1 MSSLSISKGSAQPEL
16 AEKKT
21 LIDLFRETV
30 QTYPC
35 KEACIFE
42 NQKVTYS
49 ELDERSNAI
58 TAQLQQSGITS
69 GVIVGVY
76 LPRGIDLHVSILGIL
91 KSGAAYIPFDIETP
105 KDRIESVCQDYGIST
120 CLSFESF
127 QNPIQV
133 ISPTQSS
140 EKNEM
145 NLAKPD
151 DLAYVIFTSG
161 STGKPKG
168 IPIRQN
174 QISLLIQSENSV
186 LQVQHTDRI
195 YQGFS
200 VSFDMWFEET
210 WLSYL
215 VGATLIIADAKTAK
229 SIDELHHFLAKNQV
243 SILHAVPS
251 LLSLLNPEIPS
262 LRLVNSGGEACNQ
275 NIVQKWYHR
284 DRLFFNSYGPTETTV
299 SSCMIPLHPG
309 DAISVGKPLPF
320 YDMAVVNEHLEIV
333 PIGEEGELVISG
345 PCLSE
350 GYLNRPDL
358 TAKAFLIKSD
368 SLKEMQGERIYLTG
382 DFARMNEAGEFYIV
396 GRKDDQIKIRGYRI
410 ELGEIEAQLN
420 TLPII
425 KQAVVCVKKWNN
437 LDQLVAYII
446 PNNDTNVDESALR
459 QELGKQLPSYM
470 VPNYFEVVEAF
481 DFLTSGKVDKKKLPL
496 PKAFDQIPTSKK
508 FENPILQIIQNIF
521 PSQEI
526 KIQADFFEN
535 LGGYSLIAAQFVS
548 QIRGIKGFEKVSIMD
563 VYEHRPIGKLLD
575 FWEKEKLT
583 EVPQQTDF
591 NPSTRNYY
599 ICGLS
604 QLIALF
610 FIFGIVAAQLF
621 IPFLGYYI
629 AVNELESHLIPLIFA
644 VILYCTV
651 IPMSVILIWLI
662 KKLIIGPLKEGDY
675 PLWGKVYFKWWLQ
688 KRLYS
693 LIPKEVLGNT
703 PLYADLIRAFGVKIK
718 TKNQLSNF
726 EMGVEELI
734 EIGENVTI
742 SSKSVLQNAWVEQ
755 GKLKLRKIYIDDDAY
770 VGTSSIVS
778 GDCHLEKGCELKDL
792 SHLEAGKRMGHHE
805 IFEGSPAA
813 YTGKKEDYLYP
824 KEPAQRTRL
833 SYYLSYLVLVFLFP
847 MLVLIPLVPSIMSL
861 YYLDEQADWYS
872 FYYLFKT
879 PIFALMYIILFL
891 GEVILLTRI
900 FQKDLTPGQ
909 YSIYNPVYVKKWFT
923 DQLFSLSLLVIKPI
937 FATVYIS
944 WVYRAL
950 GAKVGDN
957 TEIST
962 ATNVSHSLL
971 EIGQES
977 FIADDV
983 SIGETE
989 IRNQELSIAT
999 TRIGNRSFVGNSALI
1014 PQGYQLGDGMLI
1026 GVVSVPP
1033 QPEQLRLE
1041 QAKDWFGSPA
1051 RPLPNREIISNY
1063 PPSLTYSPSNARKI
1077 ARGIVEFIRILIPQ
1091 SVILTVSIFFIAYA
1105 DDLLFKHKWGQIL
1118 LYFPLYYVG
1127 IVAIPC
1133 FLFTWLIKW
1142 IFIGRY
1148 RVAQYPM
1155 WTWHVWKTEAVTSLY
1170 EALAVPFFLEFLRG
1184 TPFLPIFLRWM
1195 GAKIGHMTYIDST
1208 DITEFDL
1215 VELGDYS
1222 AINLDAG
1229 PQTHLFEDRI
1239 MKIGSVKIGAHTSIG
1254 SRTIILFD
1262 TDIGGSC
1269 RIDAL
1274 SLVMKGEKIP
1284 PHTSWSG
1291 IPIK

>member
-1 MSSLSISKGSAQPEL
+1 MSRQSLSKGSEQPDL
-16 AEKKT
+16 AENKT

-30 QTYPC
+30 QTYPS

-42 NQKVTYS
+42 HQKVTYS
-49 ELDERSNAI
+49 ELDERSNAV
-58 TAQLQQSGITS
+58 ASQLQQLGITS

-91 KSGAAYIPFDIETP
+91 KTGAAYIPFDIETP
-105 KDRIESVCQDYGIST
+105 KDRIESVCQDYNILH
-120 CLSFESF
+120 CLSFEALTSSIKV
-127 QNPIQV
+127 IQP
-133 ISPTQSS
+133 SQAS
-140 EKNEM
+140 EKNEI
-145 NLAKPD
+145 NLAKPN

-186 LQVQHTDRI
+186 LQVQQTDRV

-210 WLSYL
+210 WLSFL

-229 SIDELHHFLAKNQV
+229 SIDELHLFLTKNHV

-275 NIVQKWYHR
+275 NIVQKWHHPAR
-284 DRLFFNSYGPTETTV
+284 QFFNSYGPTETTV
-299 SSCMIPLHPG
+299 SSCMIPLNPG
-309 DAISVGKPLPF
+309 DPISVGKPLPF

-358 TAKAFLIKSD
+358 TAKAFLKKPD
-368 SLKEMQGERIYLTG
+368 SLQEMRGDRIYLTG

-420 TLPII
+420 TLPFI

-446 PNNDTNVDESALR
+446 PNNETKVNESALR
-459 QELGKQLPSYM
+459 QELGKQLPTYM
-470 VPNYFEVVEAF
+470 VPNYFELVDAF

-496 PKAFDQIPTSKK
+496 PKAFEKIPTSKK
-508 FENPILQIIQNIF
+508 FDNPILQIIQNLF
-521 PSQEI
+521 PGQEI
-526 KIQADFFEN
+526 DKNADFFDDW
-535 LGGYSLIAAQFVS
+535 GGYSLIAAQLVS

-563 VYEHRPIGKLLD
+563 VYEHRPIGKLLN
-575 FWEKEKLT
+575 FWEKEKQT
-583 EVPQQTDF
+583 EVPEQTDF
-591 NPSTRNYY
+591 TPSKLSYF

-604 QLIALF
+604 QSIALF

-621 IPFLGYYI
+621 IPFLGYYV
-629 AVNELESHLIPLIFA
+629 AVNELESHFIPLIFA

-651 IPMSVILIWLI
+651 IPMSVALIWLI

-703 PLYADLIRAFGVKIK
+703 PLYADLIRVFGVNIK
-718 TKNQLSNF
+718 SKNQLSNF
-726 EMGVEELI
+726 EMGVEELV

-742 SSKSVLQNAWVEQ
+742 SSNVVLHNAWVEQ
-755 GKLKLRKIYIDDDAY
+755 GLLKLRKIYIADDAY

-778 GDCHLEKGCELKDL
+778 GDCHLEQGSELKDL
-792 SHLEAGKRMGHHE
+792 SRLEAGKRMTNHE
-805 IFEGSPAA
+805 VFEGSPAKSVG
-813 YTGKKEDYLYP
+813 TKKPYP
-824 KEPAQRTRL
+824 TQAAQSNWKRRQ
-833 SYYLSYLVLVFLFP
+833 YYLSYVILVFLFP
-847 MLVLIPLVPSIMSL
+847 ILVLIPLGPSIISL

-879 PIFALMYIILFL
+879 PIFAFTYILLFL
-891 GEVILLTRI
+891 FEVILLTRI
-900 FQKDLTPGQ
+900 FQKEAKPGQ
-909 YSIYNPVYVKKWFT
+909 YSIYSPVYVKKWFT
-923 DQLFSLSLLVIKPI
+923 DQLFSLSLFVIKPI
-937 FATVYIS
+937 FATVFIS

-950 GAKVGDN
+950 GSRVGRH

-971 EIGQES
+971 EIGEES

-989 IRNQELSIAT
+989 IRNQELSLAM

-1033 QPEQLRLE
+1033 HPEQLRLE
-1041 QAKDWFGSPA
+1041 QAKDWFGSPS

-1091 SVILTVSIFFIAYA
+1091 SVILSVSIFFIAYA
-1105 DDLLFKHKWGQIL
+1105 DDLLFEHKWTQIF
-1118 LYFPLYYVG
+1118 LYFPLYYIG

-1133 FLFTWLIKW
+1133 FVCTWLIKW

-1148 RVAQYPM
+1148 RPAQYPM
-1155 WTWHVWKTEAVTSLY
+1155 WTWEVWKTEAVTSIY
-1170 EALAVPFFLEFLRG
+1170 EALAVPFFLEFVRG
-1184 TPFLPIFLRWM
+1184 TPFLPIFLRLL
-1195 GAKIGHMTYIDST
+1195 GVKIGKMTYIDST

-1215 VELGDYS
+1215 VELGDNS
-1222 AINLDAG
+1222 AINFDAG

-1239 MKIGSVKIGAHTSIG
+1239 MKIGAIRIGKNTSIG
-1254 SRTIILFD
+1254 ARTVILFD
-1262 TDIGGSC
+1262 TEIGNACQIG
-1269 RIDAL
+1269 AL

-1284 PHTSWSG
+1284 SNTSWTG